1 MESLPTMSALK
12 KEVEWWEIEEN
23 DIKPLTHESGTDSSS
38 EQTQDNYEDD
48 ESQDGEKDKQQ
59 KIKEKSANQILVEKI
74 YELLSTDFHKF
85 KTLDVSIN
93 NKGSFTHNLT
103 TQSYYVE
110 PFGYLGIVLKKAEA
124 YYIKTTQKV
133 NISHIRCEIDGIQS
147 ELRIALIQN
156 NYKHQEKLCIR
167 LQERRKI
174 LQDALAYVEKVKTKT
189 TDLDIIRDAI
199 SIVCSN
205 KGRSQKFCN
214 LFKSYCK
221 TKVN

>member
-1 MESLPTMSALK
+1 MEAIPTLSALK
-12 KEVEWWEIEEN
+12 KEVEWWEIEESE
-23 DIKPLTHESGTDSSS
+23 IKPLGQETDTNFSP
-38 EQTQDNYEDD
+38 EQLRDNHEDD
-48 ESQDGEKDKQQ
+48 DDSQDGEEDKQQ
-59 KIKEKSANQILVEKI
+59 KIKEKSVNQILVEKI

-124 YYIKTTQKV
+124 YYIKTAQKV
-133 NISHIRCEIDGIQS
+133 NISRIRSEIDGIQS
-147 ELRIALIQN
+147 ELRIAVVQN

-174 LQDALAYVEKVKTKT
+174 LQDALQYVEKVKTKT

-221 TKVN
+221 TK